1 MALGAV
7 SVVFLPT
14 EPAWKVPVPDPADPG
29 ELFLPQLL
37 IGPEEILHLLSF
49 PFLSFP
55 FLGVMLP
62 SQLYHIASP
71 FFSCITP
78 EDAHGG

>member
-14 EPAWKVPVPDPADPG
+14 KPAWKVPVPDPADPG

-49 PFLSFP
+49 PFLS
-55 FLGVMLP
+55 
-62 SQLYHIASP
+62 
-71 FFSCITP
+71 
-78 EDAHGG
+78 

>member
-37 IGPEEILHLLSF
+37 TSHHM
-49 PFLSFP
+49 FLQ
-55 FLGVMLP
+55 LP
-62 SQLYHIASP
+62 QEVSAGFVGHVWRFVGRCFGTVAGG
-71 FFSCITP
+71 FFR
-78 EDAHGG
+78 